1 MEKGMGM
8 GRMGLR
14 LLVALG
20 LVLCILTGWKTALGT
35 LVLLR
40 SPDAP
45 LPTTV
50 ARAPE
55 HRWVVLTDAVLDC
68 ATQQV
73 RQRTALVL
81 ADDASGE
88 HLFVAQLASP
98 DGCAVTRRLDGVFVA
113 RFSRDFLRERQKLD
127 LPPGPARPIDQR
139 LEIARVRCDPGADGG
154 ERKTSIAHGAL
165 QIGFHAGS
173 PLMPMFRRKRAPGL
187 IRGGLQARH
196 RGTRPLRSTPRRL
209 GIFTAT
215 P

>member
-20 LVLCILTGWKTALGT
+20 LVLCILTGWKAALGT
-35 LVLLR
+35 LALLR
-40 SPDAP
+40 SRDAP

-98 DGCAVTRRLDGVFVA
+98 DGCAVTRRLDGVFVE
-113 RFSRDFLRERQKLD
+113 RYSRDYLRERQKLD
-127 LPPGPARPIDQR
+127 LPPGPA
-139 LEIARVRCDPGADGG
+139 LRVFSQSQAPRFLRRALGWQITWFGLSVLLTVLGVRAVWAGG
-154 ERKTSIAHGAL
+154 PDAI
-165 QIGFHAGS
+165 
-173 PLMPMFRRKRAPGL
+173 RAPGPAEK
-187 IRGGLQARH
+187 IGLGAR
-196 RGTRPLRSTPRRL
+196 RD
-209 GIFTAT
+209 
-215 P
+215 